1 MTSLLSLHDSLVA
14 WVDKIGDQLTPL
26 LARFIFAATL
36 TLYYWNS
43 GLTKLGDGILG
54 LFSPSIGAY
63 SQIFPKKLEAV
74 GYDVSQFG
82 LFEWAVVMGGTYAEF
97 ILPALI
103 ILGLLTRLA
112 AAGMIGFVVV
122 QSLTDVYGHHAT
134 DDKTLGALFDR
145 FPDAVIL
152 DQRLFW
158 CFLLLIIVIKGA
170 GILSLDT
177 LLRKKLTASA
187 TMV

>member
-1 MTSLLSLHDSLVA
+1 MHTLVSIHDAVFRQVERAGNWLL
-14 WVDKIGDQLTPL
+14 PL
-26 LARFIFAATL
+26 AARFIFASTL
-36 TLYYWNS
+36 LLYFWNS

-63 SQIFPKKLEAV
+63 SQIFPKQLEAA

-82 LFEWAVVMGGTYAEF
+82 LFQKLVVLAGTYAEF
-97 ILPALI
+97 ILPLMI
-103 ILGLLTRLA
+103 VVGLLTRLA
-112 AAGMIGFVVV
+112 SLGMIGFVVV
-122 QSLTDVYGHHAT
+122 QSLTDIYGHGAT

-158 CFLLLIIVIKGA
+158 IFLLAVLVIKGA
-170 GILSLDT
+170 GALSVDA
-177 LLRKKLTASA
+177 LLRNRMEPALA
-187 TMV
+187 